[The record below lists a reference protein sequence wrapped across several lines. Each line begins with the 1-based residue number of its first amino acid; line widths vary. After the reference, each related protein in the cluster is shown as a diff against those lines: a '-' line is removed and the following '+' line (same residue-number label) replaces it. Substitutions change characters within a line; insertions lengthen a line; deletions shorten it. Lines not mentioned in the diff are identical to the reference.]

1 MKVKEIMVKEVAT
14 LDVNDEL
21 SLANDIMRL
30 GRIRHLPVVDGTRLV
45 GIVSERDLFR
55 SSLAQALGYASKDTR
70 DLMKTLHIK
79 DIMVTGVITIPPDTE
94 MCEATKM
101 MIEEKIGC
109 LPVVEDN
116 LLVGLITETDVLMQY
131 VKECE
136 KRLVRLPAGSREL
149 GIKEAGPVARFFLS
163 TPAAFPPG

>member
-1 MKVKEIMVKEVAT
+1 MKVNEIMVKEVAT

-21 SLANDIMRL
+21 SLANDIMRW

-70 DLMKTLHIK
+70 ELMKTLRIK
-79 DIMVTGVITIPPDTE
+79 DVMVTGVITIPPDTE
-94 MCEATKM
+94 LCEATKM

-109 LPVVEDN
+109 LPVVDGTQ
-116 LLVGLITETDVLMQY
+116 LVGLITETDVLTQY
-131 VKECE
+131 IKECG
-136 KRLVRLPAGSREL
+136 KG
-149 GIKEAGPVARFFLS
+149 
-163 TPAAFPPG
+163 